1 MNWGK
6 GIIIAMGAFM
16 CFILF
21 MVVTLMSK
29 STDLESEDYYKKE
42 IEYEQEMNALKN
54 ASQLKEHAKIDLT
67 EEYVVVVLPTK
78 EHVSNVQIA
87 LFRPNNKK
95 KDRLLNENN
104 SKTIMIAKNTLL
116 KGRYNVAIKYEVN
129 GKKILQKE
137 EIMID

>member
-1 MNWGK
+1 
-6 GIIIAMGAFM
+6 
-16 CFILF
+16 
-21 MVVTLMSK
+21 
-29 STDLESEDYYKKE
+29 
-42 IEYEQEMNALKN
+42 MNALKN
-54 ASQLKEHAKIDLT
+54 ASQLKENAKINLT
-67 EEYVVVVLPTK
+67 EEFVVVVLPTK
-78 EHVSNVQIA
+78 EQVSNVQIA

-95 KDRLLNENN
+95 KDKLLNENN

>member
-6 GIIIAMGAFM
+6 GIIITMGAFM

-67 EEYVVVVLPTK
+67 DEYVVVVLPTK
-78 EHVSNVQIA
+78 EQVSNVQIA
-87 LFRPNNKK
+87 LFRPDNKK

-104 SKTIMIAKNTLL
+104 SKTIMIAKNTLF

-129 GKKILQKE
+129 SKKILQKE

>member
-6 GIIIAMGAFM
+6 GIIITMAAFM
-16 CFILF
+16 SFILF
-21 MVVTLMSK
+21 MVFTLMSK

-54 ASQLKEHAKIDLT
+54 ASQLKVHAKIDLT
-67 EEYVVVVLPTK
+67 EEFVVVVLPTK
-78 EHVSNVQIA
+78 EQVSNVQIA
-87 LFRPNNKK
+87 LFRPDNKK
-95 KDRLLNENN
+95 KDKLLNENN

>member
-6 GIIIAMGAFM
+6 GIIITMAAFM
-16 CFILF
+16 SFILF
-21 MVVTLMSK
+21 MVFTLMSK
-29 STDLESEDYYKKE
+29 STDLESDDYYKKE
-42 IEYEQEMNALKN
+42 IEYEQEMNALIN
-54 ASQLKEHAKIDLT
+54 ASQLKVHAKIDLT

-78 EHVSNVQIA
+78 EQVSNVQIA
-87 LFRPNNKK
+87 LFRPDNKK
-95 KDRLLNENN
+95 KDKLLNENN

>member
-16 CFILF
+16 SFILF
-21 MVVTLMSK
+21 MVFTLMSK

-54 ASQLKEHAKIDLT
+54 ASQLKENAKIDLT

-78 EHVSNVQIA
+78 EQVSNVQIA
-87 LFRPNNKK
+87 LFRPDNKK
-95 KDRLLNENN
+95 KDKLLNENN

-116 KGRYNVAIKYEVN
+116 KGRYNVAIKYEIN

>member
-16 CFILF
+16 SFILF
-21 MVVTLMSK
+21 MVFTLMSK

-54 ASQLKEHAKIDLT
+54 ASQLKVHAKIDLT
-67 EEYVVVVLPTK
+67 KEYVVVVLPTK
-78 EHVSNVQIA
+78 EDVSNVQIA
-87 LFRPNNKK
+87 LFRPDNKK
-95 KDRLLNENN
+95 MDKLLNENN

>member
-16 CFILF
+16 SFILF
-21 MVVTLMSK
+21 MAFTLMSK

-67 EEYVVVVLPTK
+67 EEYVLVVLPTK
-78 EHVSNVQIA
+78 EQVSNVHIT
-87 LFRPNNKK
+87 LFRPDNKK
-95 KDRLLNENN
+95 KDKLLNEKN

-116 KGRYNVAIKYEVN
+116 KGRYNIAIKYEVN

>member
-16 CFILF
+16 SFILF
-21 MVVTLMSK
+21 MAFTLMSK

-54 ASQLKEHAKIDLT
+54 ASQLKENAKIDLT
-67 EEYVVVVLPTK
+67 EDYVVIVLPTK
-78 EHVSNVQIA
+78 EQVSNVQIA
-87 LFRPNNKK
+87 LFRPDNKK
-95 KDRLLNENN
+95 KDKLLNENN

-116 KGRYNVAIKYEVN
+116 KGRYNIAINYEVN

>member
-42 IEYEQEMNALKN
+42 IEYEQEMKALKN

-78 EHVSNVQIA
+78 EQVSNVQIA

-95 KDRLLNENN
+95 KDKLLNENN

>member
-67 EEYVVVVLPTK
+67 EEYLVVVLPTK
-78 EHVSNVQIA
+78 EQVSNVQIA
-87 LFRPNNKK
+87 LFRPDNKK

>member
-42 IEYEQEMNALKN
+42 IEYDQEMNALKN
-54 ASQLKEHAKIDLT
+54 AAQLKEHAKIDLT

-78 EHVSNVQIA
+78 EQVSNVQIA
-87 LFRPNNKK
+87 LFRPDNKK
-95 KDRLLNENN
+95 KDKLLNENN

>member
-16 CFILF
+16 YFILF
-21 MVVTLMSK
+21 MVFTLMSK

-54 ASQLKEHAKIDLT
+54 ASQLKERAKIDLT

-78 EHVSNVQIA
+78 EQVSNVQIA
-87 LFRPNNKK
+87 LFRPDNKK
-95 KDRLLNENN
+95 KDKLLNENN

-116 KGRYNVAIKYEVN
+116 KGRYNLAIKYEVN

>member
-6 GIIIAMGAFM
+6 GIIITMAAFM
-16 CFILF
+16 SFILF
-21 MVVTLMSK
+21 MVFTLMSK

-42 IEYEQEMNALKN
+42 IEYEQETNALKN
-54 ASQLKEHAKIDLT
+54 ASQLKENAKINLT
-67 EEYVVVVLPTK
+67 EEFVVVVLPTK
-78 EHVSNVQIA
+78 EQVSNVQIA

-95 KDRLLNENN
+95 KDKLLNENN

>member
-6 GIIIAMGAFM
+6 GIIITMAAFM
-16 CFILF
+16 SFILF
-21 MVVTLMSK
+21 MVFTLMSK

-54 ASQLKEHAKIDLT
+54 ASQLKENAKINLT
-67 EEYVVVVLPTK
+67 EEFVVVVLPTK
-78 EHVSNVQIA
+78 EDVSNVQIA
-87 LFRPNNKK
+87 LFRPDNKK
-95 KDRLLNENN
+95 MDKLLNENN

>member
-67 EEYVVVVLPTK
+67 KEYLVVVLPTK
-78 EHVSNVQIA
+78 EQVSNVQIA
-87 LFRPNNKK
+87 LFRPDNKK
-95 KDRLLNENN
+95 KDKLLNENN

>member
-16 CFILF
+16 SFILF
-21 MVVTLMSK
+21 MVFTLMSK

-54 ASQLKEHAKIDLT
+54 ASQLKENAKIDLT

-78 EHVSNVQIA
+78 EQVSNVQIA
-87 LFRPNNKK
+87 LFRPDNKK
-95 KDRLLNENN
+95 KDKLLNENN

>member
-78 EHVSNVQIA
+78 EQVSNVQIA
-87 LFRPNNKK
+87 LFRPDNKK

>member
-16 CFILF
+16 SFILF
-21 MVVTLMSK
+21 MVFTLMSK

-54 ASQLKEHAKIDLT
+54 ASQLKENAEINLT
-67 EEYVVVVLPTK
+67 EEFVVVVLPTK
-78 EHVSNVQIA
+78 EDVSNVQIA
-87 LFRPNNKK
+87 LFRPDNKK
-95 KDRLLNENN
+95 KDKLLNENN

>member
-16 CFILF
+16 SFILF
-21 MVVTLMSK
+21 MVFTLMSK

-42 IEYEQEMNALKN
+42 IEYEQEMNALIN
-54 ASQLKEHAKIDLT
+54 ASQLKVHAKIDLT

-78 EHVSNVQIA
+78 EQVSNVQIA

-95 KDRLLNENN
+95 KDKLLNENN

>member
-6 GIIIAMGAFM
+6 GIIITMAAFM
-16 CFILF
+16 SFILF
-21 MVVTLMSK
+21 MVFTLMSK
-29 STDLESEDYYKKE
+29 STDLESDDYYKKE

-54 ASQLKEHAKIDLT
+54 ASQLKVHAKIDLT

-78 EHVSNVQIA
+78 EQVSNVQIA
-87 LFRPNNKK
+87 LFRPDNKK
-95 KDRLLNENN
+95 KDKLLNENN

-116 KGRYNVAIKYEVN
+116 KGRYNVAIKYEIN

>member
-16 CFILF
+16 SFILF
-21 MVVTLMSK
+21 MVFTLMSK

-54 ASQLKEHAKIDLT
+54 ASQLKVHAKIDLT

-78 EHVSNVQIA
+78 EDVSNVQIA
-87 LFRPNNKK
+87 LFRPDNKK
-95 KDRLLNENN
+95 KDKLLNENN

-116 KGRYNVAIKYEVN
+116 KGRYNVAIKYEIN

>member
-6 GIIIAMGAFM
+6 GIIITMAAFM
-16 CFILF
+16 SFILF
-21 MVVTLMSK
+21 MVFTLMSK

-54 ASQLKEHAKIDLT
+54 ASQLKENAKIDLT

-78 EHVSNVQIA
+78 EQVSNVQIA
-87 LFRPNNKK
+87 LFRPDNKK
-95 KDRLLNENN
+95 KDKLLNENN

>member
-78 EHVSNVQIA
+78 EQVSNVQIA
-87 LFRPNNKK
+87 LFRPDNKK
-95 KDRLLNENN
+95 KDKLLNENN

>member
-1 MNWGK
+1 
-6 GIIIAMGAFM
+6 
-16 CFILF
+16 
-21 MVVTLMSK
+21 MSK

-42 IEYEQEMNALKN
+42 IEYEQEMNALIN
-54 ASQLKEHAKIDLT
+54 ASQLKENAKINLT
-67 EEYVVVVLPTK
+67 EEFIVVVLPTK
-78 EHVSNVQIA
+78 EQVSNVQIA

-95 KDRLLNENN
+95 KDKLLNENN

-129 GKKILQKE
+129 SKKILQKE

>member
-6 GIIIAMGAFM
+6 GIIITMAAFM
-16 CFILF
+16 SFILF
-21 MVVTLMSK
+21 MVFTLMSK

-54 ASQLKEHAKIDLT
+54 ASQLKENAKINLT
-67 EEYVVVVLPTK
+67 EEFIVVVLPTK
-78 EHVSNVQIA
+78 EDVSNVQIA
-87 LFRPNNKK
+87 LFRPDNKK
-95 KDRLLNENN
+95 KDKVLNEHN

-116 KGRYNVAIKYEVN
+116 KGHYNIAIRYEVN
-129 GKKILQKE
+129 SKKILQKE

>member
-21 MVVTLMSK
+21 MVFTLMSK

-54 ASQLKEHAKIDLT
+54 ASQLKENAKINLT
-67 EEYVVVVLPTK
+67 EEFVVVVLPTK
-78 EHVSNVQIA
+78 EDVSNVQIA
-87 LFRPNNKK
+87 LFRPDNKK
-95 KDRLLNENN
+95 
-104 SKTIMIAKNTLL
+104 
-116 KGRYNVAIKYEVN
+116 N
-129 GKKILQKE
+129 G
-137 EIMID
+137 

>member
-6 GIIIAMGAFM
+6 GIIITMAAFM
-16 CFILF
+16 SFILF
-21 MVVTLMSK
+21 MVFTLMSK
-29 STDLESEDYYKKE
+29 STDLESDDYYKKE

-54 ASQLKEHAKIDLT
+54 ASQLKVHAKIDLT

-78 EHVSNVQIA
+78 EQVSNVQIA
-87 LFRPNNKK
+87 LFRPDNKK
-95 KDRLLNENN
+95 KDKLLNENN

>member
-16 CFILF
+16 YFILF
-21 MVVTLMSK
+21 MVFTLMSK

-54 ASQLKEHAKIDLT
+54 ATQLKERAKIDLT

-78 EHVSNVQIA
+78 EQVSNVQIA
-87 LFRPNNKK
+87 LFRPDNKK
-95 KDRLLNENN
+95 KDKLLNENN

-116 KGRYNVAIKYEVN
+116 KGRYNLAIKYEVN

>member
-42 IEYEQEMNALKN
+42 IEYEQEMKALKN

-78 EHVSNVQIA
+78 EQVSNVQIA
-87 LFRPNNKK
+87 LFRPDNKK
-95 KDRLLNENN
+95 KDKLLNENN

>member
-16 CFILF
+16 SFILF
-21 MVVTLMSK
+21 MVFTLMSK

-42 IEYEQEMNALKN
+42 IEYEQEMNALIN
-54 ASQLKEHAKIDLT
+54 ASQLKVHAKIDLT

-78 EHVSNVQIA
+78 EQVSNVQIA
-87 LFRPNNKK
+87 LFRPDNKK
-95 KDRLLNENN
+95 KDKLLNENN

>member
-6 GIIIAMGAFM
+6 GIIITMAAFM
-16 CFILF
+16 SFILF
-21 MVVTLMSK
+21 MVFTLMSK

-42 IEYEQEMNALKN
+42 IEYEQEMNALIN
-54 ASQLKEHAKIDLT
+54 ASQLKENAKIDLT

-78 EHVSNVQIA
+78 EEVSNVQIA
-87 LFRPNNKK
+87 LFRPDNKK
-95 KDRLLNENN
+95 KDKLLNENN

>member
-16 CFILF
+16 SFILF
-21 MVVTLMSK
+21 MVFTLMSK

-78 EHVSNVQIA
+78 EKVSNVQIA
-87 LFRPNNKK
+87 LFRPDNKK

>member
-16 CFILF
+16 SFILF
-21 MVVTLMSK
+21 MVFTLMSK

-54 ASQLKEHAKIDLT
+54 ASQLKENAEINLT
-67 EEYVVVVLPTK
+67 EEFVVVVLPTK
-78 EHVSNVQIA
+78 EDVSNVQIA
-87 LFRPNNKK
+87 LFRPDNKK
-95 KDRLLNENN
+95 MDKLLNENN

>member
-6 GIIIAMGAFM
+6 GIIITMAAFM
-16 CFILF
+16 SFILF
-21 MVVTLMSK
+21 MVFTLMSK

-54 ASQLKEHAKIDLT
+54 ASQLKENAKINLT
-67 EEYVVVVLPTK
+67 EEFVVVVLPTK
-78 EHVSNVQIA
+78 EQVSNVQIA

-95 KDRLLNENN
+95 KDKLLNENN

>member
-42 IEYEQEMNALKN
+42 IEYDQEMNALKN
-54 ASQLKEHAKIDLT
+54 AAQLKEHAKIDLT
-67 EEYVVVVLPTK
+67 EEYLVVVLPTK
-78 EHVSNVQIA
+78 EQVSNVQIA
-87 LFRPNNKK
+87 LFRPDNKK
-95 KDRLLNENN
+95 KDKLLNENN

>member
-16 CFILF
+16 SFILF
-21 MVVTLMSK
+21 MVFTLMSK

-54 ASQLKEHAKIDLT
+54 ASQLKENAEINLT
-67 EEYVVVVLPTK
+67 EEFVVVVLPTK
-78 EHVSNVQIA
+78 EDVSNVQIA
-87 LFRPNNKK
+87 LFRPDNKK
-95 KDRLLNENN
+95 MDKLLNENN

-129 GKKILQKE
+129 GKKTLQKE

>member
-6 GIIIAMGAFM
+6 GIIIAIGAFM

-67 EEYVVVVLPTK
+67 EEYLVVVLPTK
-78 EHVSNVQIA
+78 EQVSNVQIA
-87 LFRPNNKK
+87 LFRPDNKK

>member
-6 GIIIAMGAFM
+6 GIIITMAAFM
-16 CFILF
+16 SFILF
-21 MVVTLMSK
+21 MVFTLMSK

-54 ASQLKEHAKIDLT
+54 ASQLKVHAKIDLT

-78 EHVSNVQIA
+78 EQVSNVQIA
-87 LFRPNNKK
+87 LFRPDNKK
-95 KDRLLNENN
+95 KDKLLNENN

-116 KGRYNVAIKYEVN
+116 KGRYNVAIKYEIN